1 MGGLAEYGSSDLSMR
16 SGGPFFVDLASAYTG
31 VKMDKVSNTFDL
43 LAAALQAEA
52 LRQKTIASNIANAE
66 TPGYRRVEVKFEELL
81 AKEMDKG
88 GGKVDVRQVE
98 PEVYQPKNTPV
109 KSNGNDVNLELEV
122 GNLVKNSLRHETL
135 ARLLAKKVR
144 GIDKIINT
152 R

>member
-1 MGGLAEYGSSDLSMR
+1 
-16 SGGPFFVDLASAYTG
+16 
-31 VKMDKVSNTFDL
+31 MDKVSSTFDL
-43 LAAALQAEA
+43 LAAAMRAEA

-66 TPGYRRVEVKFEELL
+66 TPGYRRSEVKFEELL
-81 AKEMDKG
+81 AKAMDDG

-98 PEVYQPKNTPV
+98 PEVYQPGSTPV
-109 KSNGNDVNLELEV
+109 KANGNDVILEVEV
-122 GNLVKNSLRHETL
+122 GNLVKNTLRHETL